1 MRTAGPRRESVG
13 LAAGMPDSSIMDL
26 PPGASF
32 DPDPQ
37 RDLRDL
43 PALKS

>member
-1 MRTAGPRRESVG
+1 VDPA
-13 LAAGMPDSSIMDL
+13 DIDL

-43 PALKS
+43 PAVKP